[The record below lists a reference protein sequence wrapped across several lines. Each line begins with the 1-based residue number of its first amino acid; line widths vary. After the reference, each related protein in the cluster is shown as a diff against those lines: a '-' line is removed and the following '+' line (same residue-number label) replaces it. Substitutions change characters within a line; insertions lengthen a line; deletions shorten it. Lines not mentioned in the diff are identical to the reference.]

1 MLLIFFNQ
9 CSVTNPVHGLPL
21 TRHQR
26 SLAHHMDSCTT
37 PTVALNLRLQF
48 PSSIG
53 LTIHTADC
61 TDHTTYKPWTLC
73 RVLYCMYPSDS
84 FSTEPTQLFYSCLVC
99 FSCFDICPCYLD
111 YLSALSLCLALL
123 DIVRRSQTY
132 ACPRITLCLAI
143 YI

>member
-1 MLLIFFNQ
+1 MCLMLNHVSVMFKLMSVTNQPVQFQSMLLIFFNQ

-61 TDHTTYKPWTLC
+61 TDHNLHKPWTLC

-99 FSCFDICPCYLD
+99 FLMF
-111 YLSALSLCLALL
+111 
-123 DIVRRSQTY
+123 
-132 ACPRITLCLAI
+132 
-143 YI
+143 